1 MSDDTAKG
9 TTRKR
14 TTARATAKTTAAGGS
29 RTRKRTAP
37 ARPADENTASAQAVG
52 AAAEAEPQGAEGEEV
67 ATRPFWDRKA
77 YASIETAARKVLEQ
91 VRDAATTLAQDA
103 VELVHGRA
111 WQPNLDLYQE
121 GNELVIVVEVPG
133 APPDGFDVAAT
144 PNLVTVHGSVPAG
157 PAPSDSVV
165 YHERR
170 RRTGEFYREVA
181 LPVAIVSDQLTARLK
196 RGVLELRAPVAPAVK
211 VKPVRVDVR
220 PDGSETERPAS
231 SG

>member
-1 MSDDTAKG
+1 VSDDTARSS
-9 TTRKR
+9 TRRR
-14 TTARATAKTTAAGGS
+14 TTAKATAKTTAAPGS
-29 RTRKRTAP
+29 RTRKKTAP
-37 ARPADENTASAQAVG
+37 AEPAAEQAVSVPAPDE
-52 AAAEAEPQGAEGEEV
+52 AAVADTEGAEGEDV

-77 YASIETAARKVLEQ
+77 YASIETAARKVLGQ
-91 VRDAATTLAQDA
+91 VREAATTLAQDA

-111 WQPNLDLYQE
+111 WQPNVDLYQE
-121 GNELVIVVEVPG
+121 GTDLVIVVEVPG

-144 PNLVTVHGSVPAG
+144 PNMVTVHGTVPTG

-181 LPVAIVSDQLTARLK
+181 LPVAIVSDKLAAKLK

-211 VKPVRVDVR
+211 VTPVKVDVR
-220 PDGSETERPAS
+220 PDGGEAGRPAS
-231 SG
+231 AG

>member
-77 YASIETAARKVLEQ
+77 
-91 VRDAATTLAQDA
+91 
-103 VELVHGRA
+103 
-111 WQPNLDLYQE
+111 
-121 GNELVIVVEVPG
+121 
-133 APPDGFDVAAT
+133 
-144 PNLVTVHGSVPAG
+144 
-157 PAPSDSVV
+157 
-165 YHERR
+165 
-170 RRTGEFYREVA
+170 
-181 LPVAIVSDQLTARLK
+181 
-196 RGVLELRAPVAPAVK
+196 
-211 VKPVRVDVR
+211 
-220 PDGSETERPAS
+220 
-231 SG
+231 